1 MKKTLVL
8 LLVLAMVF
16 SLAACA
22 KDTTEPA
29 TEAVET
35 ETDAEPAT
43 ETEAEDMMPASDIPL
58 IAFCSDVGTIDD
70 ESFNQYSYA
79 GVVSVCEAYGIE
91 YEYFVPAEDSTEQR
105 QTNIRQ
111 AVSDGAACIVV
122 TGYLY
127 GEALAWAAAEY
138 PDVNFIGI
146 DVSEYDIVSYADA
159 IPANV
164 RSIVYHEE
172 QAGYLAGYAAVKD
185 GYTELGFLGGM
196 AVPAVVRYG
205 YGYVQGAD
213 AAAAE
218 MGTDININYYYG
230 GQFYGDASITAK
242 MEGWYSNGTEIV
254 FACGGGIYTSAVEAA
269 LNYDGKVIG
278 VDVDQNY
285 LGLNGVADGTYAYN
299 PFVTSAYKSLQTS
312 VEDVLNEFVEGN
324 WIGGVSSNLG
334 LAEGDYVG
342 LPTGADSWNFATF
355 TVDDY
360 NTVVEGIRDGSI
372 TVDPSSDTTTTPAV
386 SDFTTVNYIS

>member
-22 KDTTEPA
+22 KDTT
-29 TEAVET
+29 TETTTAVVET
-35 ETDAEPAT
+35 ETAT
-43 ETEAEDMMPASDIPL
+43 ETEAEVATSDIEL

-79 GVVSVCEAYGIE
+79 GVVSVCEANGIE
-91 YEYFVPAEDSTEQR
+91 YEYFIPSEDTTEQR

-122 TGYLY
+122 TGYMY
-127 GEALAWAAAEY
+127 GEALAWAAVEY

-146 DVSEYDIVSYADA
+146 DVSEYDIVSYIDA
-159 IPANV
+159 IPENV
-164 RSIVYHEE
+164 VSIVYHEE

-185 GYTELGFLGGM
+185 GYTDLGFLGGM

-242 MEGWYSNGTEIV
+242 MEGWYSSGTEIV

-285 LGLNGVADGTYAYN
+285 LGVNGVADGTFAYN
-299 PFVTSAYKSLQTS
+299 PFVTSAYKGLQTS
-312 VEDVLNEFVEGN
+312 VEDVLKDFVAGS
-324 WIGGVSSNLG
+324 WTGGVSQNLG

-342 LPTGADSWNFATF
+342 LPTAADSWNFATF
-355 TVDDY
+355 TTDEY
-360 NTVVEGIRDGSI
+360 EAVVAGIRDGSI
-372 TVDPSSDTTTTPAV
+372 AVDNSSDTTATPTV
-386 SDFTTVNYIS
+386 SEYTTVNYIS